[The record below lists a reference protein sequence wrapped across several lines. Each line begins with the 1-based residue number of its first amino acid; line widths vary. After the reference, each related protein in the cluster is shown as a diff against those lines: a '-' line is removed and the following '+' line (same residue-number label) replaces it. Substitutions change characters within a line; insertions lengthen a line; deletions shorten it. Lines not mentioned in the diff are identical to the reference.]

1 MTDSKLDAI
10 RPPTVVQRAPSSM
23 SPDLGC
29 LDDKDTLMLA
39 REQIINENERD
50 RRKLLEE
57 FIKDTQQDR
66 EQRKAYADKIFW
78 LVCLWLLAVLGLAA
92 LAGGKKFELSD
103 TVLIAFISTV
113 SVNIIALMAIV
124 ANYLFPKEGR
134 KFKDYQDGK

>member
-1 MTDSKLDAI
+1 MTGSKLDEI
-10 RPPTVVQRAPSSM
+10 RPPAVEQRAPSRM

-29 LDDKDTLMLA
+29 LDDRDTLLLA
-39 REQIINENERD
+39 REQIANENERD
-50 RRKLLEE
+50 KRKLLEE

-78 LVCLWLLAVLGLAA
+78 LVCLWLLAVLGLVA
-92 LAGGKKFELSD
+92 LAGSINFELSD
-103 TVLIAFISTV
+103 TVLIALISTV

-134 KFKDYQDGK
+134 KFKDYQDEK